1 MPLPPSPFDLDKEN
15 GFQECI
21 RRTSTAI
28 LWHAF
33 LLLKESFP
41 RRRIHRCSKVPTG
54 AIMSF
59 VSDNPH
65 TGVGARATL
74 KRVEIV
80 LEQGDVVVE
89 LCHVSQFI
97 FYNGDH

>member
-1 MPLPPSPFDLDKEN
+1 
-15 GFQECI
+15 
-21 RRTSTAI
+21 
-28 LWHAF
+28 
-33 LLLKESFP
+33 
-41 RRRIHRCSKVPTG
+41 
-54 AIMSF
+54 MSF